1 MQLPTPACPTQ
12 VLLQRTQTIQPDPLS
27 LSLLVS
33 PPLCGYADAQ
43 ALSRNLAP
51 GKLAIG
57 QSVTR
62 GLGAGGVP
70 SVGRKAA
77 EESMDDLSEFP
88 GVSRAV
94 RVRSTCEMSS
104 QGKKLLE

>member
-1 MQLPTPACPTQ
+1 MCQ
-12 VLLQRTQTIQPDPLS
+12 QRVYAIVVSIVTH
-27 LSLLVS
+27 LVT
-33 PPLCGYADAQ
+33 DAQ

-77 EESMDDLSEFP
+77 EESIDDL
-88 GVSRAV
+88 RK
-94 RVRSTCEMSS
+94 SS
-104 QGKKLLE
+104 